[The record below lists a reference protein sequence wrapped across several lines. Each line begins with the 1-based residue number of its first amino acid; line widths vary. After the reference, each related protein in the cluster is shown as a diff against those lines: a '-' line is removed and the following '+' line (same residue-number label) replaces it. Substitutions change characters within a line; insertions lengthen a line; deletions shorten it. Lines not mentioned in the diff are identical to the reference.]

1 MVLLL
6 SQSSQNTSRTPCFKT
21 QWFCH
26 AAKNIYLW
34 AFLFL
39 NHNNL
44 FQFRS
49 LKVCSRLELQ
59 INNQVAKLMLCS
71 KLISIIAKSNVK
83 IGQAFHSQGTL
94 GAKPYIT
101 QNSNWKII
109 SYKSNEKNIYLI
121 FWSVTQLHSYL
132 VWEISRV
139 TQLHNYIIHW
149 LGKIIGKNIC
159 LIFWCVTQ

>member
-1 MVLLL
+1 M
-6 SQSSQNTSRTPCFKT
+6 
-21 QWFCH
+21 W
-26 AAKNIYLW
+26 AYL
-34 AFLFL
+34 
-39 NHNNL
+39 
-44 FQFRS
+44 FRQ
-49 LKVCSRLELQ
+49 LICSF
-59 INNQVAKLMLCS
+59 N
-71 KLISIIAKSNVK
+71 K
-83 IGQAFHSQGTL
+83 IKCRIVHGVFFGQAFHSQGTL
-94 GAKPYIT
+94 GAKSYIT

-159 LIFWCVTQ
+159 LIFWSVTQLHSKQCRKNQMKWKKKRYLSYNLKCYTVTQ